1 MAVSKKS
8 GTPGRLDFS
17 TALNEAVGE
26 GVIKTPAPVK
36 NPEQIKPSTIT
47 IEERTTQSA
56 DDTLAMKVAERAKK
70 IKPKKHKV
78 GGYISEDLYHKVRV
92 AYKEQGITFSDL
104 LEVVLTEYVNSVD
117 TH

>member
-70 IKPKKHKV
+70 ITLMLLKNFQKHLLTCLKL
-78 GGYISEDLYHKVRV
+78 IYHARM
-92 AYKEQGITFSDL
+92 
-104 LEVVLTEYVNSVD
+104 
-117 TH
+117 